1 MGSAPEGGSGDEMTT
16 YSIAELVSL
25 TDVPPATIHYYLR
38 HGLLPQPKRAA
49 ANRFVYD
56 QRHVQALKLVRKLRE
71 QRGLALPMI
80 RRILPELS
88 RLEAEEAFLPEMWDR
103 ALAPRI
109 SRRPTPSTRLLE
121 AAKEAFAKRGYGE
134 VNVDDI
140 CRAAHIAKGSFYRH
154 YRSKEELFVA
164 AAESLADEVA
174 GLFREAAED
183 GPIDV
188 ANAGAVLAG
197 YLEPR
202 LPVFLELL
210 ARSIQER
217 HGYPEA
223 ARRIFGRLAAQVGQS
238 VAGPGSADDRGM
250 QAVGAAAT
258 TIVAQT
264 LAPAAVTTIPAKK
277 LGSLRAVRVA
287 PASG

>member
-1 MGSAPEGGSGDEMTT
+1 MES
-16 YSIAELVSL
+16 YSITDLVTL

-38 HGLLPQPKRAA
+38 NGLLPQPKRVA

-56 QRHVQALKLVRKLRE
+56 QRHVQALKLVRSLRE
-71 QRGLALPMI
+71 QRGLGLPMI
-80 RRILPELS
+80 RRIMPELS
-88 RLEAEEAFLPEMWDR
+88 RLEAEEAFRPEIWDR

-109 SRRPTPSTRLLE
+109 SRRPTPSARLVE

-134 VNVDDI
+134 VNVDEI
-140 CRAAHIAKGSFYRH
+140 CRAAHLAKGSFYRH
-154 YRSKEELFVA
+154 YRSKEELFLA

-183 GPIDV
+183 GPIDF
-188 ANAGAVLAG
+188 ANAGAVLAR

-217 HGYPEA
+217 HGYPEE
-223 ARRIFGRLAAQVGQS
+223 ARRIFGRLATQVGQL
-238 VAGPGSADDRGM
+238 VAGPGSADERGM
-250 QAVGAAAT
+250 QVVGAAAT

-264 LAPAAVTTIPAKK
+264 LAPPAVAPIPAKK
-277 LGSLRAVRVA
+277 VTSLRAVRVA